1 MIPQW
6 LRILQELE
14 EKAKAQSDMTGQRNE
29 HHMQDDTHAIKL
41 PTNG

>member
-14 EKAKAQSDMTGQRNE
+14 EKSKKEAKGAGTPAASEQ
-29 HHMQDDTHAIKL
+29 I
-41 PTNG
+41 NGGL